1 MPVFPE
7 SSSASN
13 STADGKKKKKSTA
26 FSGFGCTAE
35 ASRKVSVPAAIRS
48 SADWEWKK
56 VKVKK
61 RNQTAAIAAASTA
74 ARPKEIGTSE
84 QVHIVDSVNSVATGR
99 NVSARGKTDV
109 ENFDSMERE
118 MEMERSCLPRG
129 TAVDPEVVYPAGIV
143 TLRPEPEL
151 LRSRYCR
158 HFRLTARDGL
168 AEVLKLGNGF
178 MMEERQDRYHDDWRL
193 DIDDMSYEQLL
204 ALTDSIGYVST
215 GLKEHEISK
224 CISKFKL
231 SFFGNLSSQIHTTL
245 GKKCSICQEE
255 FEGDQDLGKLECGH
269 GFHIQCIKQWLA
281 NKNNCPV
288 CKTEPLA
295 RS

>member
-118 MEMERSCLPRG
+118 MEM
-129 TAVDPEVVYPAGIV
+129 
-143 TLRPEPEL
+143 
-151 LRSRYCR
+151 
-158 HFRLTARDGL
+158 
-168 AEVLKLGNGF
+168 EVLKLGNGF

>member
-1 MPVFPE
+1 MVY
-7 SSSASN
+7 
-13 STADGKKKKKSTA
+13 
-26 FSGFGCTAE
+26 
-35 ASRKVSVPAAIRS
+35 
-48 SADWEWKK
+48 
-56 VKVKK
+56 
-61 RNQTAAIAAASTA
+61 
-74 ARPKEIGTSE
+74 RPLYAL
-84 QVHIVDSVNSVATGR
+84 Q
-99 NVSARGKTDV
+99 
-109 ENFDSMERE
+109 
-118 MEMERSCLPRG
+118 RSCLPRG

-158 HFRLTARDGL
+158 HFRLTSRDGL